1 MRRSIQSRLCGLILG
16 AALALAP
23 AVAATGG
30 DTHPTP
36 GPAAPVAEW
45 MAWYYVT
52 PQPERIP
59 DFLVWLSNDRVLAER
74 PASVASVAA
83 FLAPIFAA
91 EPDKIRERIHADK
104 LDDKTRDMTIRA
116 LWLAGRADTARE
128 IFGTLPDYAASTP
141 PAVTARPPASPADVE
156 ALWSTFMATGDP
168 AAVRRLVDALDE
180 SVALTDD
187 RTVEKATRTTAANSF
202 ATTAIQHELVLRVL
216 VEEARRRPP
225 QAAKVIMAI
234 LAGARASAGSFP
246 KAAGDF
252 SAHVAVS
259 DLADLTAAAAKGPD
273 VVPFT
278 STARA
283 RTDRKVVVKAFFM
296 GQQLDDRLT
305 SDVTWDVVITDPRG
319 RPWSGPDLIG
329 LEGLKG
335 RTPMRHRVFDARGF
349 ATLWFTKADP
359 KGIYRIRAVVRDN
372 VGKHEIVFDETLEHV
387 R

>member
-1 MRRSIQSRLCGLILG
+1 MRRSIPSRLCGFLLG

-23 AVAATGG
+23 AAAATGG
-30 DTHPTP
+30 DVHP
-36 GPAAPVAEW
+36 PAAPTAPVAEW

-59 DFLVWLSNDRVLAER
+59 DFLVWLSAENVFADR
-74 PASVASVAA
+74 PASIASVAA

-91 EPDKIRERIHADK
+91 EPDKIRERIRADK
-104 LDDKTRDMTIRA
+104 LDDKTREMTIRA
-116 LWLAGRADTARE
+116 LWLAGRTDTARE

-141 PAVTARPPASPADVE
+141 PAVAARPPATPADVD

-168 AAVRRLVDALDE
+168 AVVRRLVDALDE
-180 SVALTDD
+180 AVALSDD
-187 RTVEKATRTTAANSF
+187 RTAERATREAAATSF
-202 ATTAIQHELVLRVL
+202 AATAIQHEVVLRVL

-234 LAGARASAGSFP
+234 LAGARSSAGSFP
-246 KAAGDF
+246 RSAGDF

-259 DLADLTAAAAKGPD
+259 DVAALAAAAKGPGE
-273 VVPFT
+273 VLPFT
-278 STARA
+278 STTRA
-283 RTDRKVVVKAFFM
+283 KTDRKIVVKAFFM
-296 GQQLDDRLT
+296 GQQLDDKLT

-335 RTPMRHRVFDARGF
+335 RVPMRHRVFDARGF

>member
-1 MRRSIQSRLCGLILG
+1 MRRSIPSRLAGLLLG

-23 AVAATGG
+23 AAAATGG
-30 DTHPTP
+30 DAHPP
-36 GPAAPVAEW
+36 AGPTAPVAEW

-59 DFLVWLSNDRVLAER
+59 DFLVWLSADHVLVDR
-74 PASVASVAA
+74 PASIASVAA

-91 EPDKIRERIHADK
+91 EPDRIRERIHADK
-104 LDDKTRDMTIRA
+104 LDDKTREMTIRA
-116 LWLAGRADTARE
+116 LWLAGRTDTARE
-128 IFGTLPDYAASTP
+128 LFGTLPDYAADAP
-141 PAVTARPPASPADVE
+141 PVVGARPPASPGDVE

-168 AAVRRLVDALDE
+168 NAVRRLVDAIDE

-187 RTVEKATRTTAANSF
+187 RTVEKATRTAAATSF
-202 ATTAIQHELVLRVL
+202 AATAIQHEMVLRVL

-225 QAAKVIMAI
+225 QASKMIMGL
-234 LAGARASAGSFP
+234 LAGSRASAGSFP
-246 KAAGDF
+246 RAAGDF

-259 DLADLTAAAAKGPD
+259 DVAALAAATKEPGD
-273 VVPFT
+273 VMPFA
-278 STARA
+278 STTRA

-296 GQQLDDRLT
+296 GQQLDDKLT

-319 RPWSGPDLIG
+319 RPWSGPDLVG
-329 LEGLKG
+329 LEGMKG
-335 RTPMRHRVFDARGF
+335 RVPMRHRVFDARGF